1 MGRPPS
7 LYSRCMDVGV
17 ITLFVADPQAS
28 KAFYARALDTES
40 VWEDDNSVVFKLD
53 NGMMINLLQR
63 GAPVSELLGRVPAAD
78 AGASFLLT
86 VWVDDCDATYAELT
100 DRGASFTG
108 APIDRPWGVRTAAF
122 ADPDGFLWEIA
133 QQLG

>member
-1 MGRPPS
+1 
-7 LYSRCMDVGV
+7 MDVGV

-28 KAFYARALDTES
+28 KAFYARVLDSES
-40 VWEDDNSVVFKLD
+40 VWEDANSVVFKLD

-63 GAPVSELLGRVPAAD
+63 GEPVDTLLGPVPSVES
-78 AGASFLLT
+78 GASFLLT
-86 VWVDDCDATYAELT
+86 VWVDDCNATYETLKS
-100 DRGASFTG
+100 RGAQFSG
-108 APIDRPWGVRTAAF
+108 EPIDRPWGVRTAAF

>member
-1 MGRPPS
+1 
-7 LYSRCMDVGV
+7 MDVGV

-28 KAFYARALDTES
+28 KAFYARVLDTEA
-40 VWEDDNSVVFKLD
+40 VWEDANSVVFKLD

-63 GAPVSELLGRVPAAD
+63 GEPVETLLGPVQAAES
-78 AGASFLLT
+78 GASFLLT
-86 VWVDDCDATYAELT
+86 VWVDDCDAEYEKLT
-100 DRGASFTG
+100 ARGASFTG